1 MTARTYG
8 QHCGLAAAMDLL
20 GERWTVLVLRELA
33 LGPKRY
39 SQLLERL
46 PGIGTNLLA
55 ARLKALEAAGV
66 VERADGSG
74 YALTPRGDQLRPAI
88 DALARWGYALLPDQP
103 EQATIHAAWGAMTM
117 RAELEAAGG
126 PDLTAIFDF
135 DVGGE
140 RFWLRADG
148 EHADLRDGPA
158 PVRADATVRC
168 DLPTFAALAMGRTD
182 AREAIRSGALE
193 IKGDRRL
200 LERLLRRFRLPARNA
215 GSDQGAER

>member
-1 MTARTYG
+1 VTARTYG
-8 QHCGLAAAMDLL
+8 QYCGLAAAMDVL
-20 GERWTVLVLRELA
+20 GERWTMLIVRELA

-66 VERADGSG
+66 VDRAEASG
-74 YALTPRGDQLRPAI
+74 YALTPRAEELRPAL
-88 DALARWGYALLPDQP
+88 DTLARWGWALLPDEP
-103 EQATIHAAWGAMTM
+103 AEGSVRAAWAAVLM

-126 PDLTAIFDF
+126 PGVAAIVDF

-148 EHADLRDGPA
+148 ERADLRDGPA
-158 PVRADATVRC
+158 PVRADVTARC
-168 DLPTFAALAMGRTD
+168 DLPTFTALATGSTD

-193 IKGDRRL
+193 IEGDRQL
-200 LERLLRRFRLPARNA
+200 LERLLQRFRLPARTV
-215 GSDQGAER
+215 